1 VDQFLA
7 SGHET
12 SSNLNTSSTE
22 WQSPANAAINDSHTL
37 RASIDVRPPPGGSAL
52 LPAPRATDPSARDGP
67 IWGPLLDH
75 TSCAVVNDLRV
86 CELVAQHHLDHIV
99 VVTCG
104 NVLPLLLGVK
114 WSHTTKSRLIRAPS
128 LYCESTFDRSE

>member
-1 VDQFLA
+1 MA

-67 IWGPLLDH
+67 IWGPLSGH
-75 TSCAVVNDLRV
+75 TSCAVVNELRV
-86 CELVAQHHLDHIV
+86 CELVARHHLDHIV

-114 WSHTTKSRLIRAPS
+114 WSHTTKSPLIRAPS

>member
-1 VDQFLA
+1 M
-7 SGHET
+7 
-12 SSNLNTSSTE
+12 
-22 WQSPANAAINDSHTL
+22 
-37 RASIDVRPPPGGSAL
+37 
-52 LPAPRATDPSARDGP
+52 SARRRAVARCGRRHAQLIQVPATVPFWDRFW
-67 IWGPLLDH
+67 IY

-86 CELVAQHHLDHIV
+86 CELVARHHLDHIV

-128 LYCESTFDRSE
+128 LYCESMFDRSE